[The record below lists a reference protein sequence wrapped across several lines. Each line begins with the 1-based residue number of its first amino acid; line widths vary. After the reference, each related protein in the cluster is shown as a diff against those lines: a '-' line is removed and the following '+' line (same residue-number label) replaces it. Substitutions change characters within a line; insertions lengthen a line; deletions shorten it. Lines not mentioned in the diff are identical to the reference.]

1 LLLRRREWWFRLRR
15 RVAPSGLLLLEGVIG
30 PGILARIVK
39 ITAVGQSGAR
49 SRARGQ
55 QTKKQKQFHAG
66 IESEWR
72 NRVNATRNR
81 LRKSVLRDNFFLRQG
96 LWMED

>member
-1 LLLRRREWWFRLRR
+1 
-15 RVAPSGLLLLEGVIG
+15 VQGIIG
-30 PGILARIVK
+30 PSVLGRLVK
-39 ITAVGQSGAR
+39 IAAICQGGAGGYE
-49 SRARGQ
+49 RGQ
-55 QTKKQKQFHAG
+55 GANQQKRFHAG